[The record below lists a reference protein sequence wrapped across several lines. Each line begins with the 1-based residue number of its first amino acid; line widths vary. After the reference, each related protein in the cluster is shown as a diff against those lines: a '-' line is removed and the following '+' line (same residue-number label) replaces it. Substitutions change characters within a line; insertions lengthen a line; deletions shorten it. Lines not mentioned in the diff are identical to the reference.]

1 MFTDVSQAPGTELET
16 VGVTLMFVMRD
27 RGEEGREEAGRE
39 EKRER
44 KVERKKKREQT
55 G

>member
-1 MFTDVSQAPGTELET
+1 MSPKHLELSLTHGRRDVNVCYERE
-16 VGVTLMFVMRD
+16 

-44 KVERKKKREQT
+44 KVERKKKSEQT